1 MEGRGVP
8 GYLLFVFFIGFL
20 TSCAPSKKIELSPQQ
35 IIEFQSQTEAADAL
49 YRIGSYTCLKESYQI
64 YRKLLSIPYDQ
75 KNIKERL
82 VKAALLLVIRQ
93 SELGIYDS
101 SYIDEASALIQNDPA
116 LSEFLTYLELAAS
129 IRTRSM
135 GMGGD
140 ITDDSRKA
148 ALRRERL
155 MENLEKWRQELEGKS
170 GTEEFY
176 AYLYI
181 TRNCQFHYY
190 IKDEK
195 VKRKEA
201 DPAYFRTIFPQS
213 LLIRYKLSFCPKED
227 VESLNEILQK
237 EPRFYE
243 IHYFLGEQA
252 LKRGMLITAEK
263 SFLECFEHIPES
275 LPTVISLA
283 SVYFAFEE
291 LGKSLDFYDKAIS
304 IAPESRDALLG
315 KAICLSYLNRP
326 EEAIE
331 VCQDILT
338 LGGYYLGDT
347 YYWLAWNQS
356 EIDQLDEAWDSVEK
370 SKTYLIG
377 YSQVSSLAGVIAY
390 KRGEKEVAEEN
401 FQEALRLGHSNCE
414 AAYYLAKIYAER
426 QEWKKSGEYYERA
439 SVCQYEKERA
449 LDRKIAE
456 LENSGLSEERKKRLV
471 EKKKSQLKT
480 TVLTKVTFLYNAAAG
495 YFNSGMDER
504 ALNLAE
510 QAVSHPA
517 LKAKAEELIKD
528 IKLRKKNPKS

>member
-1 MEGRGVP
+1 MEGRGVHR
-8 GYLLFVFFIGFL
+8 YFLFVFFIGLL
-20 TSCAPSKKIELSPQQ
+20 TSCAPSKKIELSSQQ
-35 IIEFQSQTEAADAL
+35 IIEFQSQTETADTL
-49 YRIGSYTCLKESYQI
+49 FRVGSYTCLKESCQI
-64 YRKLLSIPYDQ
+64 YKKLLSIPYDQ
-75 KNIKERL
+75 KSIKERL
-82 VKAALLLVIRQ
+82 VKAAILLVIRQ

-101 SYIDEASALIQNDPA
+101 TYLDEASALIQNDPA
-116 LSEFLTYLELAAS
+116 LSEFSTYLQLAAS
-129 IRTRSM
+129 IRTRSI

-140 ITDDSRKA
+140 ITDDSRQA

-155 MENLEKWRQELEGKS
+155 MENLEKWRQELEDKS

-181 TRNCQFHYY
+181 TRNCHFHYF
-190 IKDEK
+190 IKDDK
-195 VKRKEA
+195 GKRKEA
-201 DPAYFRTIFPQS
+201 DPAYFRAIFPQS
-213 LLIRYKLSFCPKED
+213 LLIQYKLSFCPKED
-227 VESLNEILQK
+227 VESLNRLLHK
-237 EPRFYE
+237 ESRFYE

-252 LKRGMLITAEK
+252 LKRGMLLTAEK

-283 SVYFAFEE
+283 GVYFAFEE

-315 KAICLSYLNRP
+315 KAICLSYMDRP

-377 YSQVSSLAGVIAY
+377 YSQVFSLAGVIAY
-390 KRGEKEVAEEN
+390 KRGEKEVAEKN
-401 FQEALRLGHSNCE
+401 FQEALRLNSSNCE

-426 QEWKKSGEYYERA
+426 KEWKKSGEYYERA
-439 SVCQYEKERA
+439 AVCHHEKERS
-449 LDRKIAE
+449 LERKIAE
-456 LENSGLSEERKKRLV
+456 LEDSGLSEERKKRLV

-480 TVLTKVTFLYNAAAG
+480 TILTKATFLYNAAAG
-495 YFNSGMDER
+495 YFNSGIDER
-504 ALNLAE
+504 ALKLAE

-517 LKAKAEELIKD
+517 LKEKAEELIKD
-528 IKLRKKNPKS
+528 IKQRKKNPKF